1 MPAFFAT
8 SPSAK
13 AQKNTEPVKPAS
25 EGFGSHV
32 REKSVSFF
40 VSSSDD
46 VDHR

>member
-13 AQKNTEPVKPAS
+13 AQKPNPSNPHQRVLVLTS
-25 EGFGSHV
+25 
-32 REKSVSFF
+32 REKSMSFF

-46 VDHR
+46 VDNR